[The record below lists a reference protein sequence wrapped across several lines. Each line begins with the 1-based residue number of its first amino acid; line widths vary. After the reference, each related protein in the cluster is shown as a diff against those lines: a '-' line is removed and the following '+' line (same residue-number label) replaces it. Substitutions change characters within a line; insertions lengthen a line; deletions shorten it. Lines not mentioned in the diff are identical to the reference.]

1 MSAVRQFWLVFVV
14 LAWIGAARAQAAG
27 TMLDLGDGYS
37 FELLG
42 TSNTIARVA
51 NPKSISID
59 VVPGDQK
66 LFQDKERL
74 LEGVDR
80 LFESVLMG
88 AAEKGYYNRAT
99 VKVRLPG
106 EASAEEFVFVRGAN
120 DVWLR
125 QAGRASWMKAQDP
138 SSWTPPASQ
147 KMDVPG
153 FGAFAVETALE
164 IPAPAGFRRAV
175 EVDFVTKTSM
185 VDLQRKYQE
194 IKALWTRLDREK
206 MRAEG
211 FDLVMLGN
219 FAEPQRG
226 RFHARRGFFI
236 RIPREG
242 DGPWPDLPASV
253 PTDRDVLVSQNEM
266 QIDDLTRA
274 IRMAFADRAE
284 SARLSFGASS
294 ADLQIDTRMSVGFAQ
309 GTPAVRF
316 DPKAFVT
323 KIFR

>member
-1 MSAVRQFWLVFVV
+1 MVRQFCLIFLL
-14 LAWIGAARAQAAG
+14 LAWVGAAPAKAAG

-66 LFQDKERL
+66 ISEDKERL

-88 AAEKGYYNRAT
+88 AAEKGYYGRAT

-106 EASAEEFVFVRGAN
+106 QTSAEEFVFVRGAN

-125 QAGRASWMKAQDP
+125 QPGKAPWMTAQDP
-138 SSWTPPASQ
+138 AAWTPPASQ
-147 KMDVPG
+147 KMEVAG
-153 FGAFAVETALE
+153 FGTFTVETALE
-164 IPAPAGFRRAV
+164 IPAPSGFRRAV

-185 VDLQRKYQE
+185 IDLPRKYQE
-194 IKALWTRLDREK
+194 IKALWARLDREK
-206 MRAEG
+206 MRADG

-253 PTDRDVLVSQNEM
+253 PTDRDVLVSQNET
-266 QIDDLTRA
+266 QIDDLTKA
-274 IRMAFADRAE
+274 IRLAFADRAE
-284 SARLSFGASS
+284 SARLSFGAPPPEMQPDSR
-294 ADLQIDTRMSVGFAQ
+294 LSVGFAL

-323 KIFR
+323 KIFP